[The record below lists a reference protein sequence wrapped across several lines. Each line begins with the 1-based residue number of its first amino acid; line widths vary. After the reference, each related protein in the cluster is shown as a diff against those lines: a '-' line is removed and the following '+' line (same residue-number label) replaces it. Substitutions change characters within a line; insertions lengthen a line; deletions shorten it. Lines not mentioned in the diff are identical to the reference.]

1 MGQGPVK
8 LAALLAGAALILS
21 GCGLADSHAV
31 WPEMLK
37 VKATEPAPLETPP
50 DVKRLVAGK
59 LDSVFTAGSQPTHVR
74 VSTPLHD
81 PRGTGWTACVR
92 AELTSVIGKPLG
104 TQTYRVFISDGAIFD
119 RRQVEADDNCVTETY
134 EPVEG
139 AVTAEAQRS
148 AKP

>member
-8 LAALLAGAALILS
+8 LAVLLAGAAFMLS

-31 WPEMLK
+31 WPGALR

-74 VSTPLHD
+74 VSAPLHD

-104 TQTYRVFISDGAIFD
+104 TQTYRVFINEGAIFD

>member
-1 MGQGPVK
+1 MGQGQVH

-37 VKATEPAPLETPP
+37 VKATEPAPLGTPP

-59 LDSVFTAGSQPTHVR
+59 LDSVFTAGSQPSHVR
-74 VSTPLHD
+74 VSAPLHD

-104 TQTYRVFISDGAIFD
+104 TQTYRVFISEGAIFD
-119 RRQVEADDNCVTETY
+119 RRQVEADDNCLTESY
-134 EPVEG
+134 EPVESTV
-139 AVTAEAQRS
+139 AADAQKS
-148 AKP
+148 TKP

>member
-8 LAALLAGAALILS
+8 LAVLLAGAAFMLS

-31 WPEMLK
+31 WPEALR

-104 TQTYRVFISDGAIFD
+104 TQTYRVFINEGAIFD